1 MAKKENVYRLYRIVS
16 CVLLIRNRYDS
27 AIMCAEVLY
36 GNTQYLNQF
45 VSTIVGTGGN
55 FDVSNLA
62 FHFLIYFVMK

>member
-1 MAKKENVYRLYRIVS
+1 M
-16 CVLLIRNRYDS
+16 RNKYDF

-45 VSTIVGTGGN
+45 VSKIIGTGGN